1 MAPKTGGILGKY
13 SILAQNG
20 KTSGGSMKER
30 EIQEKE
36 GRPDPDALLREIGR
50 EETKRGRLKIFL
62 GYAPGVGKTYAM
74 LQEAHVLRNR
84 GEDVVVGIVETHNR
98 AETDAL
104 LMQLDIIPRRE
115 VEYEGMTLREFDAD
129 AVLRRKPSVVLV
141 DELAHTN
148 APGSRHPKRY
158 QDVEELLEAG
168 IDVYTTVNIQH
179 IESQT
184 DAVAQI
190 TGVRVQETVP
200 DAMLEQADEIQVI
213 DIPLEELTQRLKEGK
228 VYVPERAR
236 QAMENFFQRG
246 NLVALRELTLTLV
259 ARKMGSE
266 LLNYMRAKAISGPWP
281 AGERVMVCVAASPYA
296 AQLLRKAYSIAKAS
310 NAEWY
315 AVYVAP
321 PTFRQLSDREKL
333 YLSEAL
339 NLAEELG
346 AKVAT
351 LQGTDV
357 AGEILAFARGNNIT
371 RIVIGKPLRSR
382 FKELFSHSPVHQ
394 LLRAPAQFEIHL
406 VTPIKE
412 KEQGA
417 AKLPGKFDFD
427 PTAYLLAFGMVAV
440 VTLVDSFLERFV
452 ETPSLVF
459 IYLVATIGA
468 ALRFGTGPSLFASI
482 LSLLT
487 FDFLF
492 VEPRYSFV
500 MYGAHDVI
508 NEIVFLFTSVVVG
521 QLVKVTKRQN
531 YALNLRLERVSLIEQ
546 MSKEFLMLPPVEQLI
561 GGFAANAEEW
571 KSILPVLRTTVL
583 DDVSHIIIKYLVKV
597 VDRPSFVLFT
607 GQDGKLRVWAK
618 SKNDADLDQHEMTV
632 AQWSMINGK
641 MAGAGTETLANAKTC
656 FVPMK
661 TGDDVVGLI
670 GIRYEFRNLLA
681 DQRRLLGAVASLA
694 GLGAVRWAKV

>member
-1 MAPKTGGILGKY
+1 
-13 SILAQNG
+13 
-20 KTSGGSMKER
+20 MKER
-30 EIQEKE
+30 ENQEKE
-36 GRPDPDALLREIGR
+36 ARPDPDALLKEIDR
-50 EETKRGRLKIFL
+50 EEAKRGRLKVFL

-84 GEDVVVGIVETHNR
+84 GEDVVVGIAETHHR

-104 LMQLDIIPRRE
+104 LAQLEIVPRKA
-115 VEYEGMTLREFDAD
+115 VDYEGMALYEFDVD
-129 AVLRRKPSVVLV
+129 AVLRRKPAVVLV

-158 QDVEELLEAG
+158 QDVEELIEAG
-168 IDVYTTVNIQH
+168 VEVYTTVNIQH
-179 IESQT
+179 FESQV
-184 DAVAQI
+184 DVVAQI
-190 TGVRVQETVP
+190 TGIRVQETVP
-200 DAMLEQADEIQVI
+200 DTILEQADEVQVI

-228 VYVPERAR
+228 VYVPDRAR

-281 AGERVMVCVAASPYA
+281 AGDRVMVCVAASPYA
-296 AQLLRKAYSIAKAS
+296 TQLLRKAYTIAKTA

-315 AVYVAP
+315 AVYVSP
-321 PTFRQLSDREKL
+321 PAFRELSDREKL

-357 AGEILAFARGNNIT
+357 AKEILRFASDNNIT
-371 RIVIGKPLRSR
+371 RVVVGKPLRSR
-382 FKELFSHSPVHQ
+382 FSEFLKDSPVYR
-394 LLRAPAQFEIHL
+394 LLRARGQFEIHL
-406 VTPIKE
+406 VAPLKE
-412 KEQGA
+412 REQA
-417 AKLPGKFDFD
+417 AVRLPKSVSFD
-427 PTAYLLAFGMVAV
+427 PAAYLVTFGMIALI
-440 VTLVDSFLERFV
+440 TLIDVFLQKFV
-452 ETPSLVF
+452 EPASLVF
-459 IYLVATIGA
+459 IYLIATIGA

-492 VEPRYSFV
+492 VDPRYTLTV
-500 MYGAHDVI
+500 YRAHDVI
-508 NEIVFLFTSVVVG
+508 NAIVFLFTSVVVG

-531 YALNLRLERVSLIEQ
+531 LALNLRLERVRLIEQ

-561 GGFAANAEEW
+561 GGFAQNADEW
-571 KSILPVLRTTVL
+571 KSILPLLRTTVL
-583 DDVSHIIIKYLVKV
+583 DDVSHIVIKYVAKV
-597 VDRPSFVLFT
+597 VEEPSFALFT
-607 GQDGKLRVWAK
+607 GQDGRLRVWAR
-618 SKNDADLDQHEMTV
+618 SRSDAELDPHEMTV

-656 FVPMK
+656 FLPMK
-661 TGDDVVGLI
+661 TGEDVVGLI
-670 GIRYEFRNLLA
+670 GIRYEFKNLLA
-681 DQRRLLGAVASLA
+681 DQRRLLGSIASLSA
-694 GLGAVRWAKV
+694 LGAIRWAKV